1 MALESNKKELL
12 LSINSFDRPAEAI
25 GKNAWIKLITHLLF
39 LIPGTYPSSP
49 LLGIGIQQYEYS
61 FMDETIAQL
70 QSLILEQ
77 VRTYLPDV
85 PLDSVVVDSTEVSG
99 KKILLII
106 INFIDS
112 GNLDTAVIASAAPEN
127 IIDFEVSM

>member
-1 MALESNKKELL
+1 M
-12 LSINSFDRPAEAI
+12 
-25 GKNAWIKLITHLLF
+25 ITHLLF